1 MRTRW
6 LAALLVP
13 GIVLGLGVDLGVG
26 RAPVAAAQPRR
37 GDTAGP
43 AERPPPDPARGNDRR
58 EQIKKKVRALRAYT
72 LTDELA
78 LDEQTAARLFP
89 VMSRYDDDFDRLLE
103 QRVDVQR
110 RLRRADVLKDTR
122 AIDRLID
129 EAITNQRGFWDL
141 QDKRLQ
147 ALRKILTPAQTAKL
161 LVVLPAVERRI
172 ENQLRKAIVQRRPGS
187 TVDDDDDQEPDER
200 PPPPQ
205 RPRRREAP
213 LAPRGQRSNAPGD
226 MLPCDPSAG
235 PCR

>member
-1 MRTRW
+1 MQTRW
-6 LAALLVP
+6 LSALLVP
-13 GIVLGLGVDLGVG
+13 GFVLGLVLDLG
-26 RAPVAAAQPRR
+26 RTPVAAAQPRR
-37 GDTAGP
+37 GDNAGP
-43 AERPPPDPARGNDRR
+43 AERPPPADPARGPDRR

-103 QRVDVQR
+103 QRVEVQR
-110 RLRRADVLKDTR
+110 RLRRADALKDAR
-122 AIDRLID
+122 AIERLID
-129 EAITNQRGFWDL
+129 EAVANQRGFWDL

-147 ALRKILTPAQTAKL
+147 ALRKILTPAQIAKL
-161 LVVLPAVERRI
+161 LIVLPAVERRI

-200 PPPPQ
+200 APPPR

-213 LAPRGQRSNAPGD
+213 LAPRGQGTNAPGNT
-226 MLPCDPSAG
+226 LPCDPSVG